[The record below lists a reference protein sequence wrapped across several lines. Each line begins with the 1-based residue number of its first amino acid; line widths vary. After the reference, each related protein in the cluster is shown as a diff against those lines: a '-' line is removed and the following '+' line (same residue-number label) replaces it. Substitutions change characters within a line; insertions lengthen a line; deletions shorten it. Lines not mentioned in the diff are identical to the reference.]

1 MIIRKNS
8 IVGVFMEYTH
18 ISLVRLLNGIYNFD
32 MRIRYLQTQMD
43 DFYFRGDIYSR
54 YLFDVIDEFQVLL
67 EYYIDRLNEIRSLID
82 LLEDDTLKLILEYKY
97 VQYKSFDE
105 IAELMFFS
113 SRHVRRLHSKAISK
127 LLDIIN
133 TKALD

>member
-1 MIIRKNS
+1 MNIDTYTEFLSFLNS
-8 IVGVFMEYTH
+8 IYT
-18 ISLVRLLNGIYNFD
+18 FD
-32 MRIRYLQTQMD
+32 MRIRFLQTQID
-43 DFYFRGDIYSR
+43 DFSSRGDIYSR

-67 EYYIDRLNEIRSLID
+67 EHYIDRLNEIRLLID

-113 SRHVRRLHSKAISK
+113 SRHIRRLHKKAILG

-133 TKALD
+133 RKALN